1 MGCSGAAG
9 AVADGA
15 AGAEGWA
22 EGAEAA
28 ACTEADG
35 SAVATASGEGGCVRE
50 EHAASGKATINVAR
64 PQRGRPWREGIDG
77 GRVRIARGTYFGGM
91 LKVKGLREMPR
102 VLHIEDD
109 PRNRLLVRK
118 LLAPE
123 GHEIIDA
130 TDGLEGVRFA
140 LTLRPD
146 LVLVDLNVPGLDGY
160 EVTLRLRSEP
170 SLQGVPIVAITA
182 EGDRDTS
189 FAVGCDG
196 FIQKPIDA
204 RSFAS
209 LVRRFLSGHREPYT
223 SSADATGERL
233 RMQSH
238 RMVAHLEQK
247 VAELSAANER
257 LLEIERLRT
266 EFYRNISHE
275 LATPMTPIVGYLRML
290 LDQELGP
297 LTKPQNK
304 ALRAMDDCVRRL
316 RSTLDNLI
324 DVTGLET
331 GKMRFFHRN
340 YDFLDTVRRAVA
352 AYADALA
359 ERQLTILEEL
369 PRGPLPAYG
378 DSDRL
383 ARAVSQLLDNA
394 AKFAPVRGIIGLC
407 VRVHEAHYEVMVVDS
422 GPGVPPER
430 AERVFEPFYQVDGS
444 PTRAHGGVG
453 VGLAITRR
461 VARGMGGDVK
471 VANGAEVEGM
481 RLTGAAFHLTVAKQ
495 APTVVVEASN

>member
-1 MGCSGAAG
+1 MS
-9 AVADGA
+9 
-15 AGAEGWA
+15 
-22 EGAEAA
+22 
-28 ACTEADG
+28 
-35 SAVATASGEGGCVRE
+35 
-50 EHAASGKATINVAR
+50 
-64 PQRGRPWREGIDG
+64 
-77 GRVRIARGTYFGGM
+77 
-91 LKVKGLREMPR
+91 R

-118 LLAPE
+118 LLAAD
-123 GHEIIDA
+123 GHEVIDA
-130 TDGLEGVRFA
+130 TDGLEGVRCA
-140 LTLRPD
+140 LALHPD

-170 SLQGVPIVAITA
+170 SLSGVPIVAITA

-209 LVRRFLSGHREPYT
+209 LVRRYLSGHREPYT

-233 RMQSH
+233 RLQSH
-238 RMVAHLEQK
+238 RIVGHLEQK

-257 LLEIERLRT
+257 LREIERLRT

-290 LDQELGP
+290 LDEELGS
-297 LTKPQNK
+297 LNKPQAK

-316 RSTLDNLI
+316 RATLDNLI

-331 GKMRFFHRN
+331 GKMRFFHRD

-352 AYADALA
+352 AYADAFA
-359 ERQLTILEEL
+359 ENELTLLEET

-378 DSDRL
+378 DSERL
-383 ARAVSQLLDNA
+383 SRAMSQLLDNA
-394 AKFAPVRGIIGLC
+394 CKFTPRGGIVG
-407 VRVHEAHYEVMVVDS
+407 VRVRVLDAHYEVFVADS
-422 GPGVPPER
+422 GAGVPAER
-430 AERVFEPFYQVDGS
+430 LQRVFEPFYQVDGS

-453 VGLAITRR
+453 VGLAIARS
-461 VARGMGGDVK
+461 VARGLGGDLQL
-471 VANGAEVEGM
+471 AESATIEGM
-481 RLTGAAFHLTVAKQ
+481 YLTGAAFALTVAKH
-495 APTVVVEASN
+495 APVVVAQASP